1 MESTEHL
8 SSLGPCIIDIQGTTL
23 TASEQALIAQN
34 AVGGVILFT
43 RNFESYTQLRQLVA
57 DLRGIN
63 SRLVIAVDHEG
74 GRVQR
79 FKTGFTRI
87 PAMQNF
93 LPLYQQEPEA
103 ALQLLTDVGW
113 LMAAELLKVGI
124 DISYA
129 PVLDADQN
137 LSDII
142 GNRAFSPHP
151 EDITH
156 MAGAFMQ
163 GMHEAGMATTGKHF
177 PGHGSVVEDSHITL
191 PIDPRDFTRIEQHD
205 LIPFSML
212 LHECNALMPA
222 HIIFSQVDSQPVGFS
237 RIWLHDILR
246 EKMGYKGVIFSDDL
260 SMQGAA
266 GVGSYTQRA
275 QAAMQAG
282 CDAVIV
288 CNNPKGAEEVV
299 RALSQPKFLSQR
311 LPSMLAQTPPAD
323 FSDLFEQV
331 RWLKTKAYLTE
342 WL

>member
-1 MESTEHL
+1 MESTDHL
-8 SSLGPCIIDIQGTTL
+8 SFLGPCIIDIQGTTL
-23 TASEQALIAQN
+23 TPSEKVLIGQR

-43 RNFESYTQLRQLVA
+43 RNFKSYTQLSQLVA
-57 DLRGIN
+57 ALRDIN
-63 SRLVIAVDHEG
+63 PRLVIAVDHEG

-87 PAMQNF
+87 PAMQKF
-93 LPLYQQEPEA
+93 LPLYRQEPEV
-103 ALQLLTDVGW
+103 ALQLLKDTGW

-129 PVLDADQN
+129 PVLDADDN
-137 LSDII
+137 HSDII
-142 GNRAFSPHP
+142 GNRAFSPDP
-151 EDITH
+151 KDIIR

-191 PIDPRDFTRIEQHD
+191 PVDDRDFACIEQHD
-205 LIPFSML
+205 LMPFNAL
-212 LHECNALMPA
+212 LHQCDALMPA
-222 HIIFSQVDSQPVGFS
+222 HIIFTQIDSQPVGFS
-237 RIWLHDILR
+237 SVWLRDILR
-246 EKMGYKGVIFSDDL
+246 VKMGYKGVIFSDDL
-260 SMQGAA
+260 SMEGAA

-299 RALSQPKFLSQR
+299 LALSDGHFLSQR
-311 LPSMLAQTPPAD
+311 LPAMQAKKHPD
-323 FSDLFEQV
+323 NFDDLFGRP

-342 WL
+342 LL